1 MSQQLAR
8 YGTGS
13 SKSSAASRCTWKSVF
28 WPSCHSISSH
38 VIPFFSFP
46 TAPIQPLCCGKM
58 SSSFFPGMTSQ
69 AQSAQVPR
77 NPYLLQLKGCSALSS
92 MSLPRL
98 KISRNLK
105 NTFRSNTNCI
115 AGLSKAMRVEGEARQ
130 QWFYKQHC
138 ESSTSSVFE
147 ISNQTFSPRASRP
160 RLQFHRVP
168 LALASLVAQT
178 HVSSGMRV
186 KTIHPHNVLQTS
198 LIYLDFTLYSVNPY
212 MILR

>member
-13 SKSSAASRCTWKSVF
+13 SKSSAASRCTWKSF
-28 WPSCHSISSH
+28 FCPSCHSITSH
-38 VIPFFSFP
+38 VIPFFPFP
-46 TAPIQPLCCGKM
+46 TPPIQPLCCGKM

-77 NPYLLQLKGCSALSS
+77 NPSLLQLKGCSALSS

-147 ISNQTFSPRASRP
+147 ISNFQSNVQPSCIQATSSI
-160 RLQFHRVP
+160 
-168 LALASLVAQT
+168 
-178 HVSSGMRV
+178 SSGSSSV
-186 KTIHPHNVLQTS
+186 GLVGGTNTCHFWHEGQNNPSAQCFANK
-198 LIYLDFTLYSVNPY
+198 LDLS
-212 MILR
+212 